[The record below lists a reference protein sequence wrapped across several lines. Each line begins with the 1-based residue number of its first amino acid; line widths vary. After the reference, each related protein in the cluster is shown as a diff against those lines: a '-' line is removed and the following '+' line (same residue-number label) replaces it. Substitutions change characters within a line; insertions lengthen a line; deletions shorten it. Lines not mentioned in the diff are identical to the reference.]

1 MNRIARIVVAGL
13 AAAGQAVVVA
23 AQTSQDNCP
32 SCGGDPY
39 QNADCCKCE
48 FCMGNYGKCARCVPD
63 GPVTNHCKWVGNTCC
78 HYVVERY
85 KYQRKSGQGDTCPC
99 EGYDGACN
107 ETLTSD
113 VTEAYLYSGMKCYSI
128 STGGGPSDEYQQ
140 MTRDP
145 WRCLESAPA
154 PPPGG

>member
-1 MNRIARIVVAGL
+1 
-13 AAAGQAVVVA
+13 
-23 AQTSQDNCP
+23 
-32 SCGGDPY
+32 
-39 QNADCCKCE
+39 
-48 FCMGNYGKCARCVPD
+48 MGNLLKCDRC
-63 GPVTNHCKWVGNTCC
+63 GEGAVTRHCKWVGTSCC
-78 HYVVERY
+78 HYVVRRY
-85 KYQRKSGQGDTCPC
+85 KYKRKSGQGDTCPC

-113 VTEAYLYSGMKCYSI
+113 VTEAYLYSGMKCYNI
-128 STGGGPSDEYQQ
+128 STGAGPSDEYQQ